1 MSSSSSLP
9 LDVMRSA
16 EMTRFNSNFAHF
28 FSTPFF
34 INLSFIISTT
44 ATALCCTSSLSTYRE
59 NNFNGVYETVP
70 CSGEDIWPRFGVPTL
85 RCCKKLKPFLLHLHF
100 FPVDA
105 RAEVKRY
112 SSLLASPPAYI
123 SE

>member
-1 MSSSSSLP
+1 M
-9 LDVMRSA
+9 VYMKQFHA
-16 EMTRFNSNFAHF
+16 AVK
-28 FSTPFF
+28 
-34 INLSFIISTT
+34 ISGLGLVFQHCVV
-44 ATALCCTSSLSTYRE
+44 A
-59 NNFNGVYETVP
+59 
-70 CSGEDIWPRFGVPTL
+70 
-85 RCCKKLKPFLLHLHF
+85 KPFLLHLHF